1 MNETDDNNP
10 LFPDPH
16 DRLSRLQHTLDRV
29 ASALARIADGAASPT
44 ISETDWRDSLSRMD
58 FKQPREF
65 KAVIDWL
72 VNALSEGTVHMTHP
86 GHLGLFNPKPSVLAE
101 AGDLIAAAFN
111 PQVCVRSHAPV
122 AVDIERHTIEAVA
135 DRAGMPEGS
144 GGHFTSGGSEANAT
158 AVLCALTQA
167 APTYADEGVSAFD
180 GTPRIYVSAESHLAW
195 LKIAHQCGIGR
206 NAVRLIAT
214 DGNGAIDIDALRG
227 QVQKDRQ
234 DGDVAVLIV
243 ATAGTTNAGMIDSI
257 AGCRDIADSAG
268 CWLHVDAAWG
278 GAIIASDRYQTTAM
292 PLGLADS
299 ITIDAH
305 KWFATTMGAGMYL
318 TRDPELLAQV
328 FHVQA
333 SYMPSNDQAVDLYVN
348 SMQWSRRFIGVRLFV
363 SLAVGGWAAMA
374 QHIDQSIDLA
384 NYLASRLADAHW
396 RIENAQTLAIVC
408 ATPPPDSAPVETI
421 VQRVVDSGTGWVS
434 LAKLE
439 GRSVLRACITNHD
452 TNRTHLDALATT
464 IVSAAKP

>member
-1 MNETDDNNP
+1 MNEHDNNNP
-10 LFPDPH
+10 LFPDQD
-16 DRLSRLQHTLDRV
+16 DRLARLQYTLDRV
-29 ASALARIADGAASPT
+29 AVALNRVTDGAASPT
-44 ISETDWRDSLSRMD
+44 ISEAEWQKTLERMRFD
-58 FKQPREF
+58 QPREF
-65 KAVIDWL
+65 ETVIDWL
-72 VNALSEGTVHMTHP
+72 VDALSEGTVHMTHP
-86 GHLGLFNPKPSVLAE
+86 GYLGLFNPKPSALAE

-135 DRAGMPEGS
+135 HRAGLPAGS

-158 AVLCALTQA
+158 AVLCALTAA
-167 APTYADEGVSAFD
+167 APNYADEGVSAFK
-180 GTPRIYVSAESHLAW
+180 GNPRIYVSAESHLAW

-214 DGNGAIDIDALRG
+214 DGNGAIDIDALRA
-227 QVQKDRQ
+227 QVQQDQQ
-234 DGDVAVLIV
+234 DGDVPTLIV

-257 AGCRDIADSAG
+257 AGCRDIADSTG

-278 GAIIASDRYQTTAM
+278 GAIIASDRYDTTAM
-292 PLGLADS
+292 PLGLTDS

-318 TRDPELLAQV
+318 TRNPELLARV

-333 SYMPSNDQAVDLYVN
+333 SYMPSNDQTVDLYVN

-396 RIENAQTLAIVC
+396 RVDNAQTLAIVC
-408 ATPPPDSAPVETI
+408 ATPPPDSAPVGTI

-439 GRSVLRACITNHD
+439 GRPVLRACVTNHD
-452 TNRTHLDALATT
+452 TTIQHLDALATT
-464 IVSAAKP
+464 IVAAARP